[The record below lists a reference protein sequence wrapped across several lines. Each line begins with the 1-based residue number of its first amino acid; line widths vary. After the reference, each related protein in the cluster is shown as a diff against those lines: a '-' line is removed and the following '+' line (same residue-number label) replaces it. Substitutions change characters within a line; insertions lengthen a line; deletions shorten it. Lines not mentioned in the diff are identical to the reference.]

1 MVDFADLKANIETE
15 HPGWVVWRS
24 DAGRWYA
31 TRSGDLTDAQLDA
44 GLAMTLA
51 ADDEAGLRRRLDEQ
65 ARVDTAGP

>member
-1 MVDFADLKANIETE
+1 MVDFADLKASIESE

-31 TRSGDLTDAQLDA
+31 TRSGDLTDAEISA

-51 ADDEAGLRRRLDEQ
+51 SDDEPGLRVQLDGQ
-65 ARVDTAGP
+65 ARADAGD